1 MIDLEKTLKK
11 YYKYILFAI
20 FILAIA
26 LRWWYLPAK
35 AVSFAFDQAR
45 DAFVV
50 KEILAGNLKI
60 LGPSVSGTPGLYH
73 GVLYYYILAA
83 GYFIG
88 RGNPVGAAYFMGFIN
103 AATVVLVYVFAYLLT
118 KKHTTAIIA
127 SLIFAFS
134 FEASQY
140 ATWLS
145 NPTMAI
151 WFVPFI
157 YIGLYL
163 WLKSK
168 SVWGPLITGFGLGF
182 SIQSNFALGYHIIP
196 IIFWLGLFRK
206 QVQRKDILI
215 FFASLILAV
224 SSMILAEFKFGFK
237 GISGILYLFSSQDA
251 AAQSLDLGN
260 FLVVYFNQLGKA
272 LANTI
277 FPLNVSFGGLVGT
290 MLLFS
295 ALLHWW
301 KTRESDLM
309 SWEPFLATYIFA
321 HLFALPFGGSGT
333 PHAMAG
339 MTVGIA
345 VFLGIFLWTFLAQQ
359 RYLLTAA
366 ILLILLSN
374 SIKILSENKKGETS
388 FVIQGES
395 TLSDEFS
402 AIDYTYQKANG
413 RNFSINTLT
422 RPLYVNTLWSY
433 LYNSYGK
440 QKYGYLPSWTGRDQ
454 VGQLGDNL
462 TRPAADV
469 SEHFYIIESTFGI
482 PETYVNLTQGEEDA
496 KSKLI
501 SEKSF
506 GEIVVQERTINNAK

>member
-1 MIDLEKTLKK
+1 MKDLEQVLKR
-11 YYKYILFAI
+11 YYKLILFAI
-20 FILAIA
+20 FILAII

-50 KEILAGNLKI
+50 QELLGGHLKI

-73 GVLYYYILAA
+73 GVLYYYILAFA
-83 GYFIG
+83 YLVG
-88 RGNPVGAAYFMGFIN
+88 RGSPIGAAHFMGLLNASTVFI
-103 AATVVLVYVFAYLLT
+103 VYFLAYLLT
-118 KKHTTAIIA
+118 KKHIPALIA

-134 FEASQY
+134 FEATEY

-151 WFVPFI
+151 WFVPLI

-163 WLKSK
+163 WLKGK
-168 SVWGPLITGFGLGF
+168 SVLGPLVAGFGLGF

-196 IIFWLGLFRK
+196 IIFWLWLFRK
-206 QVQRKDILI
+206 EVQRKEILI
-215 FFASLILAV
+215 FLGSLILAV
-224 SSMILAEFKFGFK
+224 SSMILVEFKFGFK
-237 GISGILYLFSSQDA
+237 GISGIYYLFSSQDA

-260 FLVVYFNQLGKA
+260 FLIIYLNQLGKS
-272 LANTI
+272 LAYTI
-277 FPLNVSFGGLVGT
+277 FPLNVAFGGLIGM

-295 ALLHWW
+295 ILLYWA
-301 KTRESDLM
+301 KTRGSNLM

-321 HLFALPFGGSGT
+321 YIFALPFGGSGT
-333 PHAMAG
+333 PHAMSG
-339 MTVGIA
+339 VTVGVA
-345 VFLGIFLWTFLAQQ
+345 VFAGIFIWKFLAQHK
-359 RYLLTAA
+359 YLLIAV
-366 ILLILLSN
+366 IFLILVSN
-374 SIKILSENKKGETS
+374 SIKILSENKKGQTNL
-388 FVIQGES
+388 VIQGVS
-395 TLSDEFS
+395 TLSNQLK
-402 AIDYTYQKANG
+402 AIDYTYEKANG

-433 LYNSYGK
+433 LYNWYGK

-454 VGQLGDNL
+454 VGQLGNNL
-462 TRPAADV
+462 ARSSTST
-469 SEHFYIIESTFGI
+469 SEHFYIIESTYGI
-482 PETYVNLTQGEEDA
+482 PGMYVDLVQGEENS

-506 GEIVVQERTINNAK
+506 GEIVVQERMINDAK